1 ASSALLSEFLK
12 RRGELL
18 SVDGEGPIDCVEYPF
33 LCDQS
38 LNCKEAPLTAAENE
52 TMNVHIAQ
60 NGKAN
65 LRSWCRADPMYAKPL
80 QSCILDGNLDGYA
93 AEMFR
98 AQQEIN
104 LTGGDAIYCFAAK
117 HCENDERS
125 KVTTLEEART
135 FCDKLYGKRWKNVGW
150 NDFMAVFAEGQ
161 EMATG
166 HIPKDLVAG
175 NILQKVRRSADISAM
190 TACAMGNFQC
200 DVAYCRKNFCNAQ
213 YQARYREWLW
223 SIHVESTRV
232 SGS

>member
-166 HIPKDLVAG
+166 HIPKDSLTVSNSRSWVASNAKHKAHVNSSKQTEDIMTWWPG
-175 NILQKVRRSADISAM
+175 TSYRR
-190 TACAMGNFQC
+190 CAVQ
-200 DVAYCRKNFCNAQ
+200 Q
-213 YQARYREWLW
+213 TYQP
-223 SIHVESTRV
+223 
-232 SGS
+232 